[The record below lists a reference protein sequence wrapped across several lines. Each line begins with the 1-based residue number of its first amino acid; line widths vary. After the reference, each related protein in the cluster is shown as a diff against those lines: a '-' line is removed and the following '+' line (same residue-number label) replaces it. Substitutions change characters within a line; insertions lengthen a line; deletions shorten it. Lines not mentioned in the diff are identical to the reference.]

1 MSIIS
6 LIFSTR
12 LTSVLFL
19 KHFLEVYC
27 LLCTR
32 MMHSEKEYQR
42 GTSANPGSHPGSRH
56 QSIGSTDSSSIIAL
70 AEYLQAQQ
78 VAQLAAQQLV
88 QGPIDL
94 SGGAGGGPSRPT
106 ITLEQLSNIHHYR
119 NTHHHQSEAVYDG
132 SLLGSML
139 QSQHYHHLN
148 GPPSP
153 GSPVAGY
160 QNPSPAT
167 SAYNGHHGSGSMS
180 PTKKLSKP
188 LIEKRRRDRIN
199 RCLRLLK
206 ELVID
211 SKRFPVANVSFW
223 KRFSPKNNPF
233 LSRS

>member
-1 MSIIS
+1 
-6 LIFSTR
+6 
-12 LTSVLFL
+12 
-19 KHFLEVYC
+19 
-27 LLCTR
+27 
-32 MMHSEKEYQR
+32 MMHSEKEYHR
-42 GTSANPGSHPGSRH
+42 GTLANSAHPGSHPGSKH
-56 QSIGSTDSSSIIAL
+56 QSIGSSDSSSIIAL

-78 VAQLAAQQLV
+78 VAQLAAQQLA

-94 SGGAGGGPSRPT
+94 SGAAGAGPSGST

-119 NTHHHQSEAVYDG
+119 TTHHQSEPVYDG

-153 GSPVAGY
+153 GSPVAGH

-199 RCLRLLK
+199 KCLRLLK

-211 SKRFPVANVSFW
+211 SKRYPVANVSFW
-223 KRFSPKNNPF
+223 TAFAPKTTHSF
-233 LSRS
+233 LAV